1 MINRRNYYRLLQVQ
15 PDAPFEVIRASYRA
29 LLKELKVHPDLGG
42 DHWNAKVLN
51 EAYSTL
57 SDRNRRSAYDKKL
70 YEKYTKKPFQESTD
84 QRMPFITF
92 FCPFCKRPLA
102 RQANPN
108 ERCATCR
115 SPLKSFGEE
124 ELQQSCRRTIARRKK
139 SGKINYFTTWP
150 QKGQPAEIID
160 ISPEGMRFRCGEKL
174 NSKSVIK
181 ISGPS
186 LKAIAEVKHSYKIF
200 LKGKIIYTV
209 GVHFCSVT
217 FSNQSGVF
225 YSAAA

>member
-1 MINRRNYYRLLQVQ
+1 M
-15 PDAPFEVIRASYRA
+15 IRASYRT
-29 LLKELKVHPDLGG
+29 LLKELKLHPDLGG

-57 SDRNRRSAYDKKL
+57 SDGTRRSIYDKKL
-70 YEKYTKKPFQESTD
+70 FEKYTKKPFAESENHKK
-84 QRMPFITF
+84 PFINF

-102 RQANPN
+102 HRANPN

-124 ELQQSCRRTIARRKK
+124 ELKQSCRRVISRRKK

-150 QKGQPAEIID
+150 QKGLEAEIIN
-160 ISPEGMRFRCGEKL
+160 ISPEGMRFRCGERLKAR
-174 NSKSVIK
+174 SVIK
-181 ISGPS
+181 ISGPYF
-186 LKAIAEVKHSYKIF
+186 KAIAEIKHSHKIL
-200 LKGKIIYTV
+200 LKGKTIYSV

-217 FSNQSGVF
+217 FAKQNGAF
-225 YSAAA
+225 YSTTA

>member
-15 PDAPFEVIRASYRA
+15 PDAPFEVIRASYRT
-29 LLKELKVHPDLGG
+29 LLKELKVHPELGG
-42 DHWNAKVLN
+42 DDRNAKVLN

-57 SDRNRRSAYDKKL
+57 SDSYRRSAYDKKL
-70 YEKYTKKPFQESTD
+70 YEKYTKKPFRESTD
-84 QRMPFITF
+84 QRVSFVTF
-92 FCPFCKRPLA
+92 FCPFCKRLLA
-102 RQANPN
+102 CQAYPN

-115 SPLKSFGEE
+115 SPLKSFDEE

-160 ISPEGMRFRCGEKL
+160 ISPAGMSFRCWEKL
-174 NSKSVIK
+174 KSKSIIK

-186 LKAIAEVKHSYKIF
+186 VKAIGEVKHSYKIF
-200 LKGKIIYTV
+200 LKGRTLYTV

-217 FSNQSGVF
+217 FSNQSGAFCSTTV
-225 YSAAA
+225 

>member
-57 SDRNRRSAYDKKL
+57 SDRYRRSAYDKKL
-70 YEKYTKKPFQESTD
+70 YEKYTKKPFRESTD
-84 QRMPFITF
+84 QRMSFVTF
-92 FCPFCKRPLA
+92 FCPFCKRLLA
-102 RQANPN
+102 CQANPN

-115 SPLKSFGEE
+115 SPLKSFDEE

-160 ISPEGMRFRCGEKL
+160 ISPAGMRFRCGEKL

-181 ISGPS
+181 ISGS
-186 LKAIAEVKHSYKIF
+186 YLKAIAEVKHSYKLF
-200 LKGKIIYTV
+200 FKGKTIYTV

-217 FSNQSGVF
+217 FSNQSGAF
-225 YSAAA
+225 YSATA